1 MLTINSSRRQWSIY
15 CLGRYCLADISLL
28 LLCIIVKKC
37 VVIRSILSSIG
48 LLLDLAFHF
57 LVCKKHIRSLGMKN
71 MCFLHRKNKICVK
84 CVCVVSARNGSNRP
98 LFPFFH
104 FCDLV
109 KYKLAFFTS
118 PIFERIPEALGQ
130 M

>member
-1 MLTINSSRRQWSIY
+1 MLTINSSRRQWCIY

-57 LVCKKHIRSLGMKN
+57 L
-71 MCFLHRKNKICVK
+71 CVQETHQI
-84 CVCVVSARNGSNRP
+84 ARNE
-98 LFPFFH
+98 
-104 FCDLV
+104 
-109 KYKLAFFTS
+109 KYVFSAQKK
-118 PIFERIPEALGQ
+118 
-130 M
+130 